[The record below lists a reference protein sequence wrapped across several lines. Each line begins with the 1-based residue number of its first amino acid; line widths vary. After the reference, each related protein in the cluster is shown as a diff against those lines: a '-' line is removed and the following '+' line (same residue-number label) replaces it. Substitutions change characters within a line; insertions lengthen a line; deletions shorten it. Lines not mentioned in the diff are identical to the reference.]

1 MLMDDPERAEVVL
14 RDLRQLGVKIYLDD
28 FGTGYSS
35 LSYLHRFPV
44 DTLKIDRSFVAS
56 LKEGGERPAIIESIV
71 TLARTLGTHVIA
83 EGVETEQQVHE
94 LTRLGCTEAQG
105 YFFGRPLPARIA
117 ESLLAGRRF
126 AA

>member
-1 MLMDDPERAEVVL
+1 MHSPGPADRGLGEFR
-14 RDLRQLGVKIYLDD
+14 RRGVKIYLDA
-28 FGTGYSS
+28 FGTGFSS

-56 LKEGGERPAIIESIV
+56 LKEGSERPAIIESIV

-83 EGVETEQQVHE
+83 EGVETERQMHE

-105 YFFGRPLPARIA
+105 YFFGRPLPACST
-117 ESLLAGRRF
+117 ESLLA
-126 AA
+126 A